1 MRMACEVWV
10 GTGID
15 AHESRYFGCWSG
27 SSGGGSDGSGSGVL
41 MRAGILVGGV
51 VGVASGVEGVEVFP
65 EYS

>member
-15 AHESRYFGCWSG
+15 AHESRYFGWWSG
-27 SSGGGSDGSGSGVL
+27 SSGGGVL